1 MEAVHGLDNRDSE
14 TILSATEITR
24 DFETSE
30 GKLPVLTGIT
40 FSVKRGEMVAVTGA
54 SGVGKS
60 TLLHILGGL
69 DTASSGKVL
78 FEGKD
83 LAALGE
89 RKISLW
95 RNRSVGFVFQF
106 YHLIEE
112 LTVVENVILPS
123 ILMGKNIKT
132 SLKEAQEL
140 LKYLE
145 IEDKRDNVP
154 SQLSGGEK
162 QKVAIARALINKP
175 RVILVDE
182 PTGNLDKDSA
192 DKVIAL
198 LESFNRQ
205 DRGAL
210 VIVTHNQNL
219 LPAAGRI
226 VYLKNGQIADNI

>member
-1 MEAVHGLDNRDSE
+1 M
-14 TILSATEITR
+14 
-24 DFETSE
+24 
-30 GKLPVLTGIT
+30 
-40 FSVKRGEMVAVTGA
+40 
-54 SGVGKS
+54 
-60 TLLHILGGL
+60 
-69 DTASSGKVL
+69 
-78 FEGKD
+78 
-83 LAALGE
+83 
-89 RKISLW
+89 
-95 RNRSVGFVFQF
+95 
-106 YHLIEE
+106 
-112 LTVVENVILPS
+112 VENVILPS

-182 PTGNLDKDSA
+182 PTVNLDKDSA